1 MNSLDELLEAARQA
15 DPGSRIEFRD
25 RIAAHEAD
33 AVEPMAAWLSDPR
46 LGAFAV
52 RVLQRVADD
61 PANRGAVV
69 AALSGVDLARLSPDV
84 ARDIRD
90 ALTALRPAPAP
101 RAANRTGTS
110 ARGRIRDGERQR
122 SEASTAEER
131 FHESMLDIY
140 WLAGDATGY
149 WASYFLRGVRNKGGL
164 TEARDLLRK
173 TGTSPGFERLKEEGR
188 LDLSMEAV
196 VIRPEYAS
204 LFAPTE
210 IALARSRLADAG
222 YRADEA

>member
-1 MNSLDELLEAARQA
+1 MSDLDDLLEAARKA

-25 RIAAHEAD
+25 GIIAHGVSAI
-33 AVEPMAAWLSDPR
+33 EPVAGWLYDPR

-52 RVLQRVADD
+52 RVLQRIAAD
-61 PANRGAVV
+61 PANRGVVV

-84 ARDIRD
+84 ARDIGD

-122 SEASTAEER
+122 SEASTVEER

-188 LDLSMEAV
+188 LDLSMEAI

-204 LFAPTE
+204 LFTPAE
-210 IALARSRLADAG
+210 VELAQERLAEAG
-222 YRADEA
+222 YRPGQG